1 MNRSNARMR
10 SMAAILSGVALLAL
24 TPAMAAAAEAEAAD
38 AAATATS
45 TEDGD
50 IIVTARKRAED
61 IQTVPIAITAYTA
74 KDLEQRNITTLA
86 DLGNSTPG
94 VAITS
99 ITGGT
104 LIGIYVR
111 GLAPANTANDLNVDA
126 NVGVFIDGIY
136 QTSRNTIDIISV
148 LDVGQIDIAK
158 GPQSALY
165 GRSTFAG
172 ALGIQTRRTNKT
184 ELEGSISAT
193 VGEDEDYRLK
203 ATVSGPLSE
212 TLSARIAAGYLTYDG
227 FGKNLADPKDNLGG
241 TEKYAVNASL
251 EFEPSDNFKARLSGI
266 IAHSETELSP
276 TALLPFS
283 AFNCGTGNTS
293 ALAGGTV
300 AAPKPQLFCGTL
312 PVSKNSSIS
321 TNAPDTKSRSQQ
333 ISLDLN
339 WDFGPASLVST
350 TGYTSARNSTYNDYD
365 GTAAGVT
372 LGVCNNS
379 VGLGC
384 IVSPAYTRL
393 VQVNAFS
400 ISRERVH
407 TFSQELRLQSNNT
420 SAFSW
425 MIGGNYFDSQV
436 PLAAG
441 GIGVSPSTALA
452 ANERLVAVPLLVSPP
467 AATGTGA
474 YEFTANPFLVADS
487 GVTQL
492 SSSYSDSF
500 TKSKSIFG
508 SVGYDFGDVRVN
520 AEGRYNVDK
529 KQAQVFS
536 VSNPASAPGVNQQIN
551 GTTTPAA
558 GTFPVVGVVY
568 KRKFKSFAPR
578 LTVDWQATP
587 NVFLYASAAKG
598 VRSGGFNTINPANGS
613 ATGILPS
620 EAAYDEETNWT
631 YEGGFKSNLFEE
643 RLLLNASVFHVDWK
657 NAQVSGFTQNPIAT
671 TVNRIVLNI
680 GTIKT
685 TGFELQADYRFT
697 DNFSFGGN
705 FTYSDPKFGSG
716 VYDGGTVTQCV
727 VGAAAPA
734 TATAAPGCPRVIVVT
749 RANGTMA
756 AVPSI
761 GGNRPQ
767 RAVKTQWNLHA
778 TGSVPLND
786 AWKVVGRA
794 DVNYT
799 GAVESNLINTIDFG
813 KRTLVNFRLGLEGE
827 RYSIALFGNNIFNK
841 KYVQNSINQPRIGF
855 PFAFVIPEIYLGET
869 RRMGITGSV
878 KF

>member
-1 MNRSNARMR
+1 MTMTKIKSLGSTALI
-10 SMAAILSGVALLAL
+10 SALLFAPL
-24 TPAMAAAAEAEAAD
+24 PAFAQAAPTAVAEAD
-38 AAATATS
+38 AAA
-45 TEDGD
+45 GD
-50 IIVTARKRAED
+50 EIIVTARKRAED

-74 KDLEQRNITTLA
+74 QDLAERNISNMA

-104 LIGIYVR
+104 VLGIFIR

-136 QTSRNTIDIISV
+136 QTSRNTLDIISV
-148 LDVGQIDIAK
+148 LDVGQVDIAK

-172 ALGIQTRRTNKT
+172 ALSIATRRTNKT
-184 ELEGSISAT
+184 ELEGSITAT
-193 VGEDEDYRLK
+193 VGEDEDYRVK
-203 ATVSGPLSE
+203 GTISGPLSE

-227 FGKNLADPKDNLGG
+227 YGKNLANTKDNLGG
-241 TEKYAVNASL
+241 TEKYAVNASI
-251 EFEPSDNFKARLSGI
+251 EFEPSENFKARLSGI
-266 IAHSETELSP
+266 ITHSQTELSP
-276 TALLPFS
+276 TILLPFS
-283 AFNCGTGNTS
+283 AFNCGTGNTT
-293 ALAGGTV
+293 ALGGGTV
-300 AAPKPQLFCGTL
+300 AAPKPQLYCGSL
-312 PVSKNSSIS
+312 PISKNSSI
-321 TNAPDTKSRSQQ
+321 TPNAPDTTAKNQQ

-339 WDFGPASLVST
+339 WDFGPATLVST
-350 TGYTSARNSTYNDYD
+350 TGFTSARNSTYNDYD

-379 VGLGC
+379 IGLGC

-393 VQVNAFS
+393 VQVNALS

-407 TFSQELRLQSNNT
+407 TFSQELRLQSDDT

-425 MIGGNYFDSQV
+425 LIGGNYFNSQV

-441 GIGVSPSTALA
+441 GIGISPSTPLA
-452 ANERLVAVPLLVSPP
+452 ANERLVAVSLLTTPP
-467 AATGTGA
+467 PATGTGG

-487 GVTQL
+487 AVTQV

-500 TKSKSIFG
+500 TKAKSIFG
-508 SVGYDFGDVRVN
+508 SLGYDFGDFRVN
-520 AEGRYNVDK
+520 AEGRYNIDK

-536 VSNPASAPGVNQQIN
+536 VANPTSAPGINQQII

-558 GTFPVVGVVY
+558 GAFPVIGAVY

-578 LTVDWQATP
+578 FTVDWQATP
-587 NVFLYASAAKG
+587 NFFLYASGAKG
-598 VRSGGFNTINPANGS
+598 VRSGGFNTVNPANG
-613 ATGILPS
+613 AANGILPS

-631 YEGGFKSNLFEE
+631 YEAGFKSNLIDD

-657 NAQVSGFTQNPIAT
+657 NAQVSGFTQNPLAT

-685 TGFELQADYRFT
+685 TGFELQADYKFT

-705 FTYSDPKFGSG
+705 FSYSDPKFGAG
-716 VYDGGTVTQCV
+716 TYDGGTVTQCV
-727 VGAAAPA
+727 VGAAVPA
-734 TATAAPGCPRVIVVT
+734 TATAAPGCPAVVVVT
-749 RANGTMA
+749 RANGTTA

-761 GGNRPQ
+761 AGNRPQ

-778 TGSVPLND
+778 TARVPLND
-786 AWKVVGRA
+786 DWKIVSRV

-799 GAVESNLINTIDFG
+799 GATTSNLINTIDFG
-813 KRTLVNFRLGLEGE
+813 KRTLVNFRLGLDGE

-841 KYVQNSINQPRIGF
+841 KYVQNSINQPRIGT
-855 PFAFVIPEIYLGET
+855 PFAFTIPEIYLGET
-869 RRMGITGSV
+869 RRMGITGTV